1 MKTISQIIN
10 EQIVS
15 NPIVSDEEMNELKN
29 PLSENEIFDD
39 SLFDEEINLIDKL
52 AKQYALTENRTDFI
66 NRVNNAITKLRIMN
80 EQKCNNTD
88 S

>member
-10 EQIVS
+10 VQIAS
-15 NPIVSDEEMNELKN
+15 NPIVSDEEMNELKG

-39 SLFDEEINLIDKL
+39 TLFEEEINLIDKL
-52 AKQYALTENRTDFI
+52 AKKYALKENKTDFI
-66 NRVNNAITKLRIMN
+66 NRVNKAISELRLIN
-80 EQKCNNTD
+80 EQKCNNKD